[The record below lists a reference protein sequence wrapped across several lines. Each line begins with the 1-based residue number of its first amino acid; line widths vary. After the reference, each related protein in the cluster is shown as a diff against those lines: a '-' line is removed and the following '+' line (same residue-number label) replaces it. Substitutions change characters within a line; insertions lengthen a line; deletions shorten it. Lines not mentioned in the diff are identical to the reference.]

1 MFGPYRLIT
10 PPSGNTTPLLN
21 VVNMAKDDSPL
32 SRTLAKF
39 EDPVYIPPLTLATTI
54 FDDYDAIGGALVDI
68 DSSNSSSNRHNS
80 AIGDAAATPVS
91 MATPSS
97 GSLNFMDDFNATYS
111 FFFGASPLDSMN
123 LPPEVTVSGTGT
135 RAHAAPDID
144 PHDSSQSHATGT
156 KGGLPSPVNTDTASK
171 SSREEE
177 IGAEDSDNRNST
189 SSDADS
195 TTGDTVAQREL
206 EENRR
211 KEEERKAAD
220 QRNRR
225 REQMKQQVA
234 FERMKERHRRQFP
247 SQMPV
252 APNNAVRL
260 QKDIPS
266 SAGIPA
272 HTFSPNA
279 LYSSVA
285 ANNYSHTQGVAA
297 QTQTVNKGHMG
308 AYGGSMP
315 NAVYLNLQSNVSMP
329 NVGYSAEAQLA
340 GGNVPTQFPPT
351 QRSALQHAQQQLPL
365 HVDLTGAASWA
376 VGAHGYPYPGYNS
389 LLHPSQTS
397 RGNYQSLPAQSIFVQ
412 TQTQTPLPTQQQQQQ
427 QQQQPAMSAHPVKLA
442 NIPKSNRNPYL
453 SDSSDEDNG
462 DCASDA
468 TSQHDSDEALSIC
481 SSDISY
487 DPTSVRPVATSQP
500 TESTALPT
508 AVPMTKSTDGR
519 AQIPHSAPQPLPKH
533 AGNAGAQAVGNDDLS
548 DTSANSLP
556 SSKRRVRFHETV
568 SVVINIR
575 NAISEEG
582 LHHDA
587 YDSESSSN
595 IAASVMLRSSLSNSA
610 KKTSA
615 KPATLGL
622 GTSAYSQDDAFDDGN
637 GFDHLRYQLP
647 TTLIPCPSADMQ
659 WCNGEL
665 VAAANSKESSN
676 GSNQNVLPN
685 AARGCRRRLKHR
697 IETHP
702 LRDREA
708 EREQQHQQRMADAM
722 AKQAPGQR
730 PHLIY
735 KIPQQ
740 ASSSRTKRMPAG
752 TDTNALPSVD
762 LMAEARRALM
772 GHYNVP
778 NPSIPIGN
786 SIPRSKS
793 SSSSIPRPS
802 SVKVA
807 QPPSHAYQMSTLI
820 PTPRQNQKTAS
831 SPKSRESPV
840 NSAQIDRST
849 GNAAGAPSASHPVQV
864 QKSPPKQK
872 AGLESS
878 SKPELRNIMQKFA
891 MASFEATP
899 EKATVEK
906 VCKSVP
912 ETIAHS
918 DSSGRGIEIDTDDI
932 PLSSIARSKSDP
944 MANLPC
950 YLDDNYS
957 IRNMVD
963 GMDLARSYALT
974 GSVDAAATSVSKG
987 SRYLFGRARTT
998 ADKKVTARDS
1008 FGNSKLDE
1016 QMGGVVTRSFS
1027 MDGDI

>member
-1 MFGPYRLIT
+1 
-10 PPSGNTTPLLN
+10 
-21 VVNMAKDDSPL
+21 
-32 SRTLAKF
+32 
-39 EDPVYIPPLTLATTI
+39 
-54 FDDYDAIGGALVDI
+54 
-68 DSSNSSSNRHNS
+68 
-80 AIGDAAATPVS
+80 
-91 MATPSS
+91 MATPNS

-111 FFFGASPLDSMN
+111 FFFGASTLDSMN
-123 LPPEVTVSGTGT
+123 LAPEVTVSGTGP

-144 PHDSSQSHATGT
+144 PHAYSQSHGTGT

-171 SSREEE
+171 SSSEEE
-177 IGAEDSDNRNST
+177 VGAEDSDNRNST

-195 TTGDTVAQREL
+195 TASDTVAQREL

-247 SQMPV
+247 GQMPA

-266 SAGIPA
+266 SVGIPA
-272 HTFSPNA
+272 HTFSQNS
-279 LYSSVA
+279 LYSGAA
-285 ANNYSHTQGVAA
+285 ANSYSHTQGGAT
-297 QTQTVNKGHMG
+297 QTQTINKGHMG
-308 AYGGSMP
+308 AHGGSVP

-329 NVGYSAEAQLA
+329 NVGYSTEAQIA

-351 QRSALQHAQQQLPL
+351 QRSALHHAQQQLPL
-365 HVDLTGAASWA
+365 HVDPTGAASWA

-389 LLHPSQTS
+389 LLHPSQIS

-412 TQTQTPLPTQQQQQQ
+412 AQAQTQLPTQQQQQQQ

-462 DCASDA
+462 DGASDT

-487 DPTSVRPVATSQP
+487 DPASARLVATFQP
-500 TESTALPT
+500 TESTVLPT
-508 AVPMTKSTDGR
+508 AVLMTKSTDGR
-519 AQIPHSAPQPLPKH
+519 AQIYHSGPQPLPKH
-533 AGNAGAQAVGNDDLS
+533 ASNASAQAVGNDDLS
-548 DTSANSLP
+548 DTSAGSLP
-556 SSKRRVRFHETV
+556 SSKRRVRFRETV

-575 NAISEEG
+575 NSISEEG

-595 IAASVMLRSSLSNSA
+595 TTASIMLRSSLSNSA
-610 KKTSA
+610 NKVSA
-615 KPATLGL
+615 KPATLGS

-647 TTLIPCPSADMQ
+647 TTLVLCPSADMQ
-659 WCNGEL
+659 WCNDEL

-676 GSNQNVLPN
+676 GSSQNVLPN

-708 EREQQHQQRMADAM
+708 EREQQHQQRMAGAM

-740 ASSSRTKRMPAG
+740 TPSSRTKRMPAG
-752 TDTNALPSVD
+752 TDTNVLPSVD
-762 LMAEARRALM
+762 LVAEARRALM

-778 NPSIPIGN
+778 NPSMPIGN
-786 SIPRSKS
+786 NIPRSKS

-820 PTPRQNQKTAS
+820 PEPRQKQKTAS

-840 NSAQIDRST
+840 NNAQIDRST
-849 GNAAGAPSASHPVQV
+849 GKAAGAPSASHPAQV

-878 SKPELRNIMQKFA
+878 LKPELRNIMQNIA

-899 EKATVEK
+899 EKPTVEK
-906 VCKSVP
+906 LCKSVP
-912 ETIAHS
+912 ETTAHS

-932 PLSSIARSKSDP
+932 PLSSIARSKSEP
-944 MANLPC
+944 VANPPC
-950 YLDDNYS
+950 YSDDRYS
-957 IRNMVD
+957 TRNIVD
-963 GMDLARSYALT
+963 GTDLACSYALT

-1027 MDGDI
+1027 MDGDIRNEIQIQALSTNGSIKRRLGRWGNFF

>member
-21 VVNMAKDDSPL
+21 VVYMAN
-32 SRTLAKF
+32 
-39 EDPVYIPPLTLATTI
+39 PVYIPPLTLATTI

-68 DSSNSSSNRHNS
+68 DSSNISSNRHNS
-80 AIGDAAATPVS
+80 ATGDAAATPVS
-91 MATPSS
+91 MATPNS

-111 FFFGASPLDSMN
+111 FFFGASTLDSMS
-123 LPPEVTVSGTGT
+123 LAPEVTVSGTGT

-144 PHDSSQSHATGT
+144 PHPYSQSRGTGT
-156 KGGLPSPVNTDTASK
+156 KGGLASPVNTDTANK
-171 SSREEE
+171 SSSEEE
-177 IGAEDSDNRNST
+177 VDAEDSDNRNST

-195 TTGDTVAQREL
+195 TTSDTVAQREL

-211 KEEERKAAD
+211 KEEERKATD

-247 SQMPV
+247 GQMPA

-266 SAGIPA
+266 SVGIPA

-279 LYSSVA
+279 LYSGAA
-285 ANNYSHTQGVAA
+285 ANNYSYTQGAA
-297 QTQTVNKGHMG
+297 TQTQAINKGHMG
-308 AYGGSMP
+308 AHGGSVP
-315 NAVYLNLQSNVSMP
+315 NTVYLNLQSNVSMP

-340 GGNVPTQFPPT
+340 GGNVPIQFPPT

-365 HVDLTGAASWA
+365 HVDPTGAASWA
-376 VGAHGYPYPGYNS
+376 VGAHGYPYPSYNS

-397 RGNYQSLPAQSIFVQ
+397 RGNYQPLPAQSIFVQ
-412 TQTQTPLPTQQQQQQ
+412 AQTQTPLPTQQQQQQ
-427 QQQQPAMSAHPVKLA
+427 QQPAMSAYPVKLA

-462 DCASDA
+462 DGASDT

-487 DPTSVRPVATSQP
+487 DPTSVRLVAAFQP
-500 TESTALPT
+500 TESTALLT
-508 AVPMTKSTDGR
+508 AVPMTTSMDGR
-519 AQIPHSAPQPLPKH
+519 AQIPHSGPQPLPKH
-533 AGNAGAQAVGNDDLS
+533 SSNASAQAVGNDDLS
-548 DTSANSLP
+548 DTSAGSLP

-575 NAISEEG
+575 NSVAEEG

-595 IAASVMLRSSLSNSA
+595 TTASVMLRSSLSNSA
-610 KKTSA
+610 NKTSA

-622 GTSAYSQDDAFDDGN
+622 GTSTYSQDDAFDDGN

-647 TTLIPCPSADMQ
+647 TTLIPFPSADMQ

-665 VAAANSKESSN
+665 VATANSKESSS
-676 GSNQNVLPN
+676 GSSRNVLPN

-708 EREQQHQQRMADAM
+708 EREQQHQQCMADAM

-740 ASSSRTKRMPAG
+740 APSSRTKRIPAG

-762 LMAEARRALM
+762 LVAEARRTLM

-778 NPSIPIGN
+778 NPSMPIGN
-786 SIPRSKS
+786 NIPRSKS

-820 PTPRQNQKTAS
+820 PTPRQKQKTAS

-849 GNAAGAPSASHPVQV
+849 GNAAGAPSASHPAQV

-878 SKPELRNIMQKFA
+878 LRPELHNIMQNIA

-899 EKATVEK
+899 EKPSVEK

-918 DSSGRGIEIDTDDI
+918 DGSGRGIEIDTDDI
-932 PLSSIARSKSDP
+932 PLSSIARSKSEP
-944 MANLPC
+944 VANPPC
-950 YLDDNYS
+950 YSDDNYS

-963 GMDLARSYALT
+963 GTDLARSYTLT

-987 SRYLFGRARTT
+987 SRYLFGRARAT
-998 ADKKVTARDS
+998 ADKKVTACDS